1 MAPKRALCLIPAKG
15 ASTRLPNKNILPFNG
30 HPLVAHVIKKAFAS
44 NLFTKVCV
52 STESTSVADIAQQY
66 GAEVPFIRPS
76 SLSVDPATIVD
87 VMLHALEY
95 FKDRGDSFDSLWV
108 LLPTAPFLLVS
119 DLLQVQRQ
127 LAANPSD
134 VLMSVTKTDFPPY
147 NSWLINHQGF
157 LQPCFPESPYAAT
170 KSTECPHAF
179 RSNGAILVVKT
190 DCFVRQKGYRSM
202 PIASYVMP
210 VERSID
216 IDTHFEYQLA
226 TLIAQAKLVD
236 IDEGI
241 F

>member
-1 MAPKRALCLIPAKG
+1 MIPERVLCLIPAKG
-15 ASTRLPNKNILPFNG
+15 ASTRLPNKNILPFIG
-30 HPLVAHVIKKAFAS
+30 HPLLAHVIKKAIAS
-44 NLFTKVCV
+44 NLFAKVCV
-52 STESTSVADIAQQY
+52 STESARVADVARQY

-87 VMLHALEY
+87 VMLHALEH
-95 FKDRGDSFDSLWV
+95 FNECGEQFDSLWV

-119 DLLQVQRQ
+119 DLLEVHRQ
-127 LAANPSD
+127 LVANPSD

-147 NSWLINHQGF
+147 NSWLIDDQGF
-157 LQPCFPESPYAAT
+157 LQPCFPESPYVAT

-190 DCFVRQKGYRSM
+190 DSFIRRRGYRSM

-210 VERSID
+210 AERSID
-216 IDTHFEYQLA
+216 IDTDYEYRLA
-226 TLIAQAKLVD
+226 ALVAQAKLVD